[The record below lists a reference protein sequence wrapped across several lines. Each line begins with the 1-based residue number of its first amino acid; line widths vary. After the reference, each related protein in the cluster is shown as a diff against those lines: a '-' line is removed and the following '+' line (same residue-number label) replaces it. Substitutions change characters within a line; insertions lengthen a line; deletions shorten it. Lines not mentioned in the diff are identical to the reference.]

1 MSISESYTERLDRD
15 LRSITEPLMEQL
27 RDIEGEIESMT
38 SELSELRAHRTKL
51 VGIVRSI
58 DPELAPKKE
67 QPKKKDNLISD
78 SKVNEVYEWLK
89 ANLNGDEFYASGL
102 MKDDRYEVT
111 SQSQTAKA
119 LGVLHERGQILLV
132 RQGSGGSKHFRLV
145 GA

>member
-1 MSISESYTERLDRD
+1 MPTTAERLDAS
-15 LRSITEPLMEQL
+15 LREVTQPLVTQL
-27 RDIEGEIESMT
+27 REIELEIKVREDEMR
-38 SELSELRAHRTKL
+38 ELVEARRKL
-51 VGIVRSI
+51 VTIVRQI

-78 SKVNEVYEWLK
+78 SKVAEVYEWLK
-89 ANLNGDEFYASGL
+89 ENMNGDEFYASGL

-119 LGVLHERGQILLV
+119 LGVLHDRGEILLV

-145 GA
+145 TA